1 MNYEGIVPNS
11 YFIIS
16 VSQEVDGLEE
26 KEWSREQDWFWEG
39 NVQSCVVEYIRQEEG
54 FSILSSG
61 QPVVAEQGLEIVA
74 ERTVG
79 DRPVHRLVSVRGW
92 PSQMCTKGALAG
104 HLRATRPEVVARG
117 WISQAILDLALSRGA
132 DPDVELSLALPTI
145 AGYIRYLQRLRW
157 FLSVARVWVY
167 LVSQEGR
174 VTVTAPGAA
183 PVSAFTSSEGTGPL
197 SAQDGKRRKLGLPG
211 ASRLQLP
218 LLHALI
224 MAGGTASRTE
234 SISAVAQWF
243 PEVPQPPPTEFGQRL
258 SIAQSTLQLE
268 GLTELSGRG
277 IWSVTEAGRL
287 AHDAEWEDW
296 LRKEDRET

>member
-1 MNYEGIVPNS
+1 M
-11 YFIIS
+11 
-16 VSQEVDGLEE
+16 DE
-26 KEWSREQDWFWEG
+26 KAPEWSREQDWFWET
-39 NVQSCVVEYIRQEEG
+39 NIQSRVIAYMQQEEG

-61 QPVVAEQGLEIVA
+61 QPLATEQGLEIVA

-79 DRPVHRLVSVRGW
+79 DRSVHRLVSVRGW
-92 PSQMCTKGALAG
+92 PSQLYTKGSLAG
-104 HLRATRPEVVARG
+104 RPRATRPEVIARS
-117 WISQAILDLALSRGA
+117 WIAQAIFDLALSRGS

-157 FLSVARVWVY
+157 FLSVARVGVY
-167 LVSQEGR
+167 LTSQEGR

-218 LLHALI
+218 LLHTLI

-234 SISAVAQWF
+234 SIIAVVQWF
-243 PEVPQPPPTEFGQRL
+243 PEVPQPPLPEFGQRL
-258 SIAQSTLQLE
+258 SIAQSTLQME
-268 GLTELSGRG
+268 GLTELAGRG
-277 IWSVTEAGRL
+277 VWRVTEAGRL

-296 LRKEDRET
+296 LKKEDRDVHDA